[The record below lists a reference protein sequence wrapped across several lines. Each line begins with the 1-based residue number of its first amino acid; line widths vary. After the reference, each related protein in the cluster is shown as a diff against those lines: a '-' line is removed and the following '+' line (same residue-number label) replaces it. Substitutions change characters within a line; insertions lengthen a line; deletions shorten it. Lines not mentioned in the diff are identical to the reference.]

1 MLHKTAKRPQ
11 DTKKEL
17 YDRDLRHQI
26 MKIYL
31 NTENKNEKKWPKVKS
46 WEHVFK
52 YIFFVNFKNQLNEN
66 IKK

>member
-31 NTENKNEKKWPKVKS
+31 NTENKKEKKWPKVKS
-46 WEHVFK
+46 WKHVF
-52 YIFFVNFKNQLNEN
+52 
-66 IKK
+66 